1 MSFTERLQ
9 QEFIE
14 RIQRVLAEL
23 ADKVEFDLGLRSGI
37 HQLAA
42 YPRTR
47 GFSHADVVRA
57 ATARYYKQ
65 LGNQTRLLAFMD
77 CFHIIAA
84 ITLLAAPLVWLQG
97 TLEWPGRLQRAIDFR
112 SDARRDGRTL

>member
-65 LGNQTRLLAFMD
+65 LG
-77 CFHIIAA
+77 
-84 ITLLAAPLVWLQG
+84 
-97 TLEWPGRLQRAIDFR
+97 E
-112 SDARRDGRTL
+112 SDAFAGVYGPLSHHCCDHSACSATRVVTRNSRVAGKAPEGH